1 MHADDIQTAGELRLR
16 QFLEQEAEALL
27 GTLRFYVLRAGLATT
42 PPSVDTAARE
52 LLNDVTVEA
61 LAHSDRFRPEGQ
73 PRAWLLGIAANLI
86 KRRQA
91 NLAKRQRR
99 EPLARDLNIAGSDAL
114 SDDELFDRLAALSR
128 DDLSERLEEEEQVT
142 AMLAHLSP
150 ADREVIRLAVL
161 LELDGRALAK
171 ALDINPGAA
180 RVRLHR
186 ALRRLRETLQV
197 NAGSEQR

>member
-1 MHADDIQTAGELRLR
+1 MHADDNQTAGELRLR

-27 GTLRFYVLRAGLATT
+27 GTLRFYVSRAELATT

-52 LLNDVTVEA
+52 LLNDVTFEA
-61 LAHSDRFRPEGQ
+61 LAHADRFRPDGQ

-91 NLAKRQRR
+91 DLAKRQRR

-128 DDLSERLEEEEQVT
+128 DNLSERLEEEEQVT